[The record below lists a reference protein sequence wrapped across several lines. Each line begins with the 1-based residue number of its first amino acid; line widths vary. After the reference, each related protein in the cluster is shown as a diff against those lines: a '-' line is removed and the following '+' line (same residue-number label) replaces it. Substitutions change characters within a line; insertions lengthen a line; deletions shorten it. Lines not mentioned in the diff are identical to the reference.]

1 MCSYAQNFMFP
12 DQGAKGQQ
20 KHLLEDNSEK
30 SWDSISQEFIIFWSN
45 LAIAQ
50 KLFLFLLQLGI

>member
-1 MCSYAQNFMFP
+1 MFP